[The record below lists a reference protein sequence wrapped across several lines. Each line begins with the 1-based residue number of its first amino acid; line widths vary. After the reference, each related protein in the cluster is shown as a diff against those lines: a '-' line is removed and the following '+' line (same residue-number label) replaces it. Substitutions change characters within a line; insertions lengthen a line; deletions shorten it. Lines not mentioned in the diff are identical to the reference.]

1 MLGTAGVWTSAKI
14 APHAPDCDHEPRN
27 LSTCRLDAKFIRLIK
42 TGVIRTAHDN
52 RRRNLVMALPR
63 VSPLALTIIALLAA
77 QGTAGTARAQMP
89 GQQQM
94 PPCYSD
100 FAPLRAEAEKRAA
113 AIQATQGN
121 KKQKP
126 PLPEVCKLFRSFTDA
141 ELKVVKYA
149 EANAA
154 WCNIPAQAVTQMR
167 ASLTEHVTLKDKICA
182 AAANA
187 PQGGPPKPSGPN
199 LGEALGTRVIT
210 TPDNVSSGRGTLDTL
225 TGNAL
230 TR

>member
-1 MLGTAGVWTSAKI
+1 
-14 APHAPDCDHEPRN
+14 
-27 LSTCRLDAKFIRLIK
+27 
-42 TGVIRTAHDN
+42 
-52 RRRNLVMALPR
+52 MALPR
-63 VSPLALTIIALLAA
+63 VSPLGLTMIALLAA
-77 QGTAGTARAQMP
+77 QGAAGTARAQMP
-89 GQQQM
+89 GQFPGQQQQQM

-113 AIQATQGN
+113 AIQATQAN

-126 PLPEVCKLFRSFTDA
+126 PLPEVCKLFRSFTEA
-141 ELKVVKYA
+141 EGKVVKYA

-154 WCNIPAQAVTQMR
+154 WCNIPAQAVTQMK